1 MTAQPARRRVKAATL
16 ALAGIAMLA
25 TTACATASAATS
37 GKSAES
43 AGQRS
48 SSVPIVV
55 NCGGQTLRRPNI
67 YLLEC
72 ADGYAFVGGLTWST
86 WGSSSALASGTSHF
100 NDCTP
105 NCLSGRGHTFPALVV
120 LWRARARPGHA
131 GVRYFSEM
139 TIIYT
144 GNRSY
149 TAGGKKTQVPQT
161 QTILLSPY
169 PGAGPLRRP
178 AEFVFLLV
186 LRDLHAAESLVE
198 PPRPRVVLLDRN
210 VEGKA
215 CRRRLRLEALD
226 DRGTDP
232 AALNVGQ

>member
-149 TAGGKKTQVPQT
+149 TAGGKKTQVPQA
-161 QTILLSPY
+161 QTILLSPN
-169 PGAGPLRRP
+169 PGAGPLPGIRTSQDHGD
-178 AEFVFLLV
+178 
-186 LRDLHAAESLVE
+186 DLARHDDQPDNIVARVTGAAGWLSAGTF
-198 PPRPRVVLLDRN
+198 PW
-210 VEGKA
+210 
-215 CRRRLRLEALD
+215 RLTRL
-226 DRGTDP
+226 P
-232 AALNVGQ
+232 